1 MADRLADLH
10 ALVTAEHQSR
20 NEIWARI
27 EREAH
32 EQVQTALDVDLK
44 TPLAF
49 GAAIVWTECRMG
61 RTDGLTPIHR
71 VGFPQ
76 VRHAFTACGELIP
89 PPIRWSRLSPAMIR
103 TMKHCTYCEAEI
115 ARLAREKCA

>member
-1 MADRLADLH
+1 MSADH
-10 ALVTAEHQSR
+10 ALATVERQSR
-20 NEIWARI
+20 NETWARI
-27 EREAH
+27 EQEAH
-32 EQVQTALDVDLK
+32 EQVQTELDVDLK

-49 GAAIVWTECRMG
+49 GAPILWTECRMG
-61 RTDGLTPIHR
+61 RTDSLTPVHR

-103 TMKHCTYCEAEI
+103 TMKRCHYCEVEMARI
-115 ARLAREKCA
+115 ARENAAA